1 MEQRSLYRVWVV
13 DPRGTG
19 KVLMAGACII
29 AESEGQAMM
38 KAGVAKVAEDAGLEL
53 EQVDAYAEHVG
64 KFIRAKK
71 GVQEV
76 KIISEDKK

>member
-1 MEQRSLYRVWVV
+1 MELRSLYRVWVV
-13 DPRGTG
+13 DPRNTG
-19 KVLMAGACII
+19 KVLLAGLPVI
-29 AESEGQAMM
+29 ADSEGQAMM
-38 KAGVAKVAEDAGLEL
+38 KAGVAKIAEDAGLEL

-76 KIISEDKK
+76 KIVAEDKK